1 MPEREAGSDGWGKAG
16 EVTAHPLPDRLQRL
30 EAGGALRRVNADAL
44 GRAMVDGD
52 KDRDLAF
59 ARDRAGQVGAPHRVH
74 RLRDDGAVVTARA
87 PGCTDTG
94 RGEQIVLAHEAQHP
108 TTGRA
113 KARHAQP
120 SPDFPVTLAMK
131 GAGGQD
137 RADPLNERSIR
148 HRPDRTRTPGRLCA
162 GWGKMPVER
171 GPRHAPDP
179 AHTGQA
185 IGPAA
190 HGRGGPAHGRDP
202 RARKGRFASRAVIL
216 ASSSSRSR
224 SISPSLALRRLVS
237 ISAPWVGRVARL
249 ASPAARKAS
258 GLALRVAAVTPS
270 ARETVSRSSPRSRRR
285 TASRLRWRDM
295 RPPRPRPTCPAAVV
309 CLVIITLL
317 RIMSA

>member
-1 MPEREAGSDGWGKAG
+1 MPEREAGGDTLGEAA
-16 EVTAHPLPDRLQRL
+16 EVTPHPLPDRLQRL
-30 EAGGALRRVNADAL
+30 EAGGALRRVDADAL
-44 GRAMVDGD
+44 GRAVIDGD

-74 RLRDDGAVVTARA
+74 RLGNDGAVVTARA
-87 PGCTDTG
+87 PGRADP
-94 RGEQIVLAHEAQHP
+94 RRREQMVLAHEAQHP
-108 TTGRA
+108 TAGRA
-113 KARHAQP
+113 KARHTQP
-120 SPDFPVTLAMK
+120 GPDLPVSLAMK
-131 GAGGQD
+131 RAGGQD
-137 RADPLNERSIR
+137 GADPLNERGIQ

-162 GWGKMPVER
+162 GWSEVPVER

-179 AHTGQA
+179 THTGQA
-185 IGPAA
+185 VGPAA
-190 HGRGGPAHGRDP
+190 RGRDGPAHGRDL
-202 RARKGRFASRAVIL
+202 RARKGRFASRAAIL

-285 TASRLRWRDM
+285 TASRLRWRDR
-295 RPPRPRPTCPAAVV
+295 RPPRPRPTSPEALACV
-309 CLVIITLL
+309 VIITLL